1 MKFRRLC
8 LFLVAF
14 AAIGD
19 RSPGQGIIADNSAAS
34 KTEIAN
40 AVAQVCSSD
49 KTTLKSGEPVGCQ
62 SCPSGSD
69 FDGQPLGW
77 HLVHITTGHFTSTTQ
92 ENIILSS
99 LGCESHSNNFGGSFI
114 FLRDTAKPKLLRYN
128 PSLITGRCHKSRFTD
143 GGDFL
148 ICQDEYGAQSTVWS
162 FIYAISFD
170 EAGTGNV
177 FSRLFETLD
186 STQTCGKDSEGKP
199 GGSIQNSKIMSIK
212 FHERNGELIGLSLRA
227 TLEKKHLS
235 RIEREACEQNG
246 VRTTSIPEKEYS
258 IDFSLQ
264 GHQFKVVPASSAAF
278 ELFRKP
284 AFPH

>member
-92 ENIILSS
+92 KTSS
-99 LGCESHSNNFGGSFI
+99 LAVSGASLIRTILVGALFSFETPRSRSFFVTTLHSSQDAVTNHASQTAAI
-114 FLRDTAKPKLLRYN
+114 FLSARMNMVHKALCGPLSMRS
-128 PSLITGRCHKSRFTD
+128 PSTKRALATSS
-143 GGDFL
+143 
-148 ICQDEYGAQSTVWS
+148 QDCSKHW
-162 FIYAISFD
+162 
-170 EAGTGNV
+170 
-177 FSRLFETLD
+177 
-186 STQTCGKDSEGKP
+186 
-199 GGSIQNSKIMSIK
+199 IQ
-212 FHERNGELIGLSLRA
+212 
-227 TLEKKHLS
+227 
-235 RIEREACEQNG
+235 
-246 VRTTSIPEKEYS
+246 P
-258 IDFSLQ
+258 
-264 GHQFKVVPASSAAF
+264 
-278 ELFRKP
+278 KP
-284 AFPH
+284 AARTVRESRAAQFRTRRSCPSNFMNEMAS